1 VKLPDDEK
9 QDMRSKMITI
19 MIAIEKESST
29 TQRFLV
35 ELESQREIDDKAII
49 EELRQMI
56 LRWSRDWL
64 YPETKLLINYTAN

>member
-1 VKLPDDEK
+1 
-9 QDMRSKMITI
+9 MITI